1 MIITKENFNI
11 LNPGK
16 KPGFFF
22 ISEEGKLQEEMSK
35 SVKKGSFEKAKSVRA
50 KSKSVEE
57 SQQRISIQGYEGS
70 FHQVAARQYFG
81 KNVEV
86 IPCATFREVVRI
98 ASSKTE
104 SNGGIMAIE
113 NSIAGS
119 ILPNYNLLQ
128 KSSLRITGE
137 IYLQIKQ
144 QLLVNPGVQLS
155 DIREVHS
162 HPMAIQQCL
171 EFLDQYN
178 WKLIETEDTAL
189 SAKHVHQHRSKHIA
203 AIASKLAAE
212 LFELD
217 VIAPNIHTMKNNY
230 TRFLILDREENIK
243 EVEEA
248 DKASV
253 NFHTDHS
260 RGSLAR
266 VLTVIADEGINLS
279 KLQSFPIPGS
289 DFKYSFHADM
299 EFDKLQQFNV
309 VMEKIKKLTGAI
321 KVLGVYKRGTVK

>member
-1 MIITKENFNI
+1 MNTR
-11 LNPGK
+11 
-16 KPGFFF
+16 
-22 ISEEGKLQEEMSK
+22 
-35 SVKKGSFEKAKSVRA
+35 V
-50 KSKSVEE
+50 
-57 SQQRISIQGYEGS
+57 SIQGYEGS
-70 FHQVAARQYFG
+70 FHQVAAQQFFG
-81 KNVEV
+81 MEVEV
-86 IPCATFREVVRI
+86 IPCATFREVIKI
-98 ASSKTE
+98 ATSKKE
-104 SNGGIMAIE
+104 SDGGVMAIE

-128 KSSLRITGE
+128 RSNLVVVGE
-137 IYLQIKQ
+137 VYLQIKQ
-144 QLLVNPGVQLS
+144 NLLVNPGVMLK

-171 EFLDQYN
+171 EYLDKFN

-189 SAKHVHQHRSKHIA
+189 SARHIHQHHSKHVA

-212 LFELD
+212 LFGLS

-230 TRFLILDREENIK
+230 TRFLIIQREEVAK
-243 EVEEA
+243 KVEDA

-266 VLTVIADEGINLS
+266 VLTKIAEGGINLS

-289 DFKYSFHADM
+289 DWEYSFHADM
-299 EFDKLQQFNV
+299 EFDSMTQFHRV
-309 VMEKIKKLTGAI
+309 IESIRPITAGLKIY
-321 KVLGVYKRGTVK
+321 GVYKKGKTV